1 MDEKFMKMAIELA
14 KKGKGKVNPNPL
26 VGAVIV
32 KNGEIIGQGYHS
44 KYGGN
49 HAEIE
54 AINNATDDVKG
65 ATIYVTL
72 EPCFH
77 YGKTPPCVDK
87 LISSGIS
94 KVVIG
99 HLDPNPLVSGKSIE
113 KLKSLGIEVKVGVLE
128 EECLKLN
135 EVFIKYIKT
144 KLPFVVLK
152 SGVSLDGKIATKTGE
167 SKWIT
172 GATSRAKVNEL
183 RNELRGIM
191 VGVNTV
197 IIDDPTLNCNI
208 HGGRNPIRII
218 LDSNLRIPLDSK
230 ILKTAYKYETIIATT
245 KNIDLNKKALVE
257 ELKAKVITIDS
268 INNKVDLNKLM
279 IKLGEMKIDSILL
292 EGGGEVNYSALE
304 AGIIDKLMLFM
315 APVIIG
321 GKESKTFVEGKG
333 IDLLTNSFK
342 ASNLKIEYLGED
354 ILITSYI
361 RR

>member
-1 MDEKFMKMAIELA
+1 MDKKFMKMAIELA

-172 GATSRAKVNEL
+172 GAASRAKVNEL

>member
-1 MDEKFMKMAIELA
+1 MEEKFMKMAIELA

-197 IIDDPTLNCNI
+197 IIDDPSLNCNI
-208 HGGRNPIRII
+208 DGGRNPIRII
-218 LDSNLRIPLDSK
+218 LYSNLRIPLDSK

>member
-1 MDEKFMKMAIELA
+1 MEEKFMKMAIELA

>member
-1 MDEKFMKMAIELA
+1 MEEKFMKMAIELA

-87 LISSGIS
+87 LISLGIS

-144 KLPFVVLK
+144 KLPYVVLK

-183 RNELRGIM
+183 RSELRGIM

-208 HGGRNPIRII
+208 DGGRNPIRII

-342 ASNLKIEYLGED
+342 TSNLKIEYLGED

>member
-87 LISSGIS
+87 LISSCIS

-172 GATSRAKVNEL
+172 GAASRAKVNEL

>member
-1 MDEKFMKMAIELA
+1 MEEKFMKMAIELA

-32 KNGEIIGQGYHS
+32 RNGKIIGEGYHS
-44 KYGGN
+44 RYGGN

-54 AINNATDDVKG
+54 AINNAIEDVKG

-87 LISSGIS
+87 LILAGIS

-113 KLKSLGIEVKVGVLE
+113 KLKSFGIEVKVGVLE
-128 EECLKLN
+128 EECLNLN

-144 KLPFVVLK
+144 KLPYVVLK

-172 GATSRAKVNEL
+172 GTASREKVNEL

-197 IIDDPTLNCNI
+197 IVDDPSLNCNI
-208 HGGRNPIRII
+208 NGGRNPIRIV

-230 ILKTAYKYETIIATT
+230 ILKTAYRYETIIATT
-245 KNIDLNKKALVE
+245 NNIDLDKKVLVE
-257 ELKAKVITIDS
+257 KSKANILIVDD
-268 INNKVDLNKLM
+268 INGKVDLNNLM
-279 IKLGEMKIDSILL
+279 VKLGNIGIDSILL

-304 AGIIDKLMLFM
+304 AGIVDKIMLFM

-342 ASNLKIEYLGED
+342 ASNLKIEDLGED

>member
-1 MDEKFMKMAIELA
+1 MEEKFMKMAIELA

-54 AINNATDDVKG
+54 AINNATDEVKG

>member
-54 AINNATDDVKG
+54 AINNATDEVKG

>member
-172 GATSRAKVNEL
+172 GAASRAKVNEL

>member
-144 KLPFVVLK
+144 KLPYVVLK